1 MAGRAAEAVKMVTTR
16 SRRLPALFP
25 NFDLRL
31 MPLSKEAAESFEK
44 TGWVPSAAFRTK
56 PHMTKQEIRGI
67 LEGVYG
73 LDVKK
78 VHTINYEG
86 KKKPSKYGFFR
97 RPDWKK
103 AHVTFNK
110 PPANP

>member
-1 MAGRAAEAVKMVTTR
+1 MVTTR
-16 SRRLPALFP
+16 AKRLPTVFP

-31 MPLSKEAAESFEK
+31 LPLSKEATESFEK
-44 TGWVPSAAFRTK
+44 TGWVRAAAFRTK

-78 VHTINYEG
+78 VNTINYEG
-86 KKKPSKYGFFR
+86 KKKPSRSGYFR

-103 AHVTFNK
+103 AHVIFN
-110 PPANP
+110 PPSP